1 MIGGD
6 VGVRPQRGL
15 LPGEGG
21 TAVWRAAALSVSLL
35 TTLPLPRFSAG
46 PGALGATTAFFP
58 LVGLALGLVLG
69 GAGLLLDRALP
80 PGPVAAILVLGGV
93 VLTGGLHFDGLMDS
107 ADGVFGGRTRQ
118 RRLEIMRDSRV
129 GSFGVL
135 AGALALLLQYA
146 CLATLGGVARLVAM
160 AAAMALARWAMV
172 LAIALFPSARTDGL
186 GASFHANAVGWAVSV
201 ATATAL
207 VVGGLA
213 GPAGWIALAVVAVA
227 VLAGGRFC
235 AARLGGLT
243 GDTYGALAV
252 VAECLVYLVVVGVR
266 P

>member
-6 VGVRPQRGL
+6 VGARAQRGR
-15 LPGEGG
+15 LPGDGG

-35 TTLPLPRFSAG
+35 TTLPLPRFAAG
-46 PGALGATTAFFP
+46 SDALGAAAAFFP

-80 PGPVAAILVLGGV
+80 PGPVAAILVIGGV
-93 VLTGGLHFDGLMDS
+93 VLTGGLDFDGLMDS

-135 AGALALLLQYA
+135 AGTLALLLQYA
-146 CLATLGGVARLVAM
+146 CLATLDGAARLVAM
-160 AAAMALARWAMV
+160 GAAMALARWAMV